1 MLGTVRW
8 DKLIIESVNII
19 SCYSSGSS
27 CWYCS
32 SPILQE
38 YARCQIVHQDPLEVI
53 DCIKSKQILPGCT
66 SCICTLLCYWE
77 PDGPQCK
84 ACLEREEVANLFV
97 NNMDCPQGWTF
108 SAQDAKCFKAHAK
121 AKTWEKAK
129 LSCSEEGSVLAEP
142 FTFNSINKVLEAL
155 SIYGIRNQAW
165 IGASREELEADF
177 RWSESN
183 RTVSSNNWA
192 HEFPVETS
200 VQSCGYQSA
209 FDGFFRYL
217 QSVCTKLSSIER
229 QA

>member
-1 MLGTVRW
+1 M
-8 DKLIIESVNII
+8 
-19 SCYSSGSS
+19 
-27 CWYCS
+27 
-32 SPILQE
+32 QE

-97 NNMDCPQGWTF
+97 NNVDCPQGWTF

-142 FTFNSINKVLEAL
+142 FTFNSINKVLETL

-165 IGASREELEADF
+165 IGASREEQEADF

-200 VQSCGYQSA
+200 GRSCGYQSA
-209 FDGFFRYL
+209 FDGLFR
-217 QSVCTKLSSIER
+217 
-229 QA
+229 